1 MQLEK
6 NLVLVL
12 AITLS
17 YFEDYARVVGFNWTE
32 SEDLFSVLQHLT
44 SLGLQEQHIKSP
56 WKESSKCV
64 TPLH

>member
-1 MQLEK
+1 MQVGK

-12 AITLS
+12 AIKLS
-17 YFEDYARVVGFNWTE
+17 YLEDYARVAGFNWTE
-32 SEDLFSVLQHLT
+32 SEDLFSALQHLT

-56 WKESSKCV
+56 WKEPNNCV